1 MINKLNKWDLNC
13 SVFNS
18 YDFDDCMSLNELLC
32 RFFTK
37 INECIEASNK
47 SLNLL
52 EWLHEVGLKEEVITL
67 LGQWKDDG
75 TLTELIS
82 EQILEEIK
90 QNIANNQSAIGE
102 LQSKDT
108 EHDNTINE
116 LKEKDNQI
124 DEELESLKEKG
135 DSLDEEISTINGNI
149 EALQQKDNEHD
160 KSIQSL
166 GGRVTTNE
174 ASITT
179 LNNEVE
185 ELKAKDLSLE
195 NGLNE
200 LKNSSVIKVVK
211 NESELREALGRHN
224 VIICDF
230 ATLDITTAIEVPS
243 NTRLVSFVDTVV
255 KNSSGNLDNLMRN
268 KTNSEGGYNGSKNI
282 IIDGFV
288 FDGLDRETTGLTLLG
303 IGHAQN
309 IEIINCSFKNN
320 HIWHMIELNAC
331 KNVTIKY
338 NSFSNY
344 GTRGSGASEVIQ
356 LDGAFETT
364 VFPWFGP
371 YDKTMC
377 MNIFIESNDFSN
389 IGLINNQI
397 ACIGNHWYEQGY
409 TTMHVRVRD
418 NRGSNVACFVK
429 LNDFKDLII
438 ENNDIYNIGIFSYF
452 KGQQNAT
459 NRLTLHNNSVYGW
472 EGYTGEQRLIMIE
485 NNSNSPKCERVT
497 ITNNKVANMATHAIG
512 ITADDVVIS
521 ENTIRGVKKT
531 GIYMYGGERWSVN
544 NNVFFFVGDDTG
556 LPQIKVGGNA
566 SLPTKYFTV
575 TGNVCVGNSKVG
587 EINVG
592 ETIGVGV
599 VTGNVANVT
608 GSNSN
613 IIKANNVDQ
622 NNGNRN

>member
-1 MINKLNKWDLNC
+1 MINKLNKYDLNC

-52 EWLHEVGLKEEVITL
+52 EWLHEVGLKQEVVTL

-75 TLTELIS
+75 TLAELIS
-82 EQILEEIK
+82 EQILTEIK
-90 QNIANNQSAIGE
+90 QNIANNQSAITE

-108 EHDNTINE
+108 EHNNSINE
-116 LKEKDNQI
+116 LKEKDTQLDTEI
-124 DEELESLKEKG
+124 EALKQKDTSLEG
-135 DSLDEEISTINGNI
+135 DISTINGNI
-149 EALQQKDNEHD
+149 EALKQKDSEHD
-160 KSIQSL
+160 SSIQSL
-166 GGRVTTNE
+166 GDRITTNE
-174 ASITT
+174 TSIST
-179 LNNEVE
+179 LNNKVT
-185 ELKAKDLSLE
+185 ELQAKDLSLE

-211 NESELREALGRHN
+211 NEIELREALGKHN
-224 VIICDF
+224 TIICDF
-230 ATLDITTAIEVPS
+230 ATLDLTQAIEVPS
-243 NTRLVSFVDTVV
+243 NTRLVSFVNTVV

-268 KTNSEGGYNGSKNI
+268 KSNGGGGYTGSKNI

-309 IEIINCSFKNN
+309 VEITNCTFQNL

-331 KNVTIKY
+331 KNATIKY

-344 GTRGSGASEVIQ
+344 GTRGTGASEVIQ
-356 LDGAFETT
+356 LDGAFEPT
-364 VFPWFGP
+364 VFPWITP

-377 MNIFIESNDFSN
+377 MNIFIESNDFNN
-389 IGLINNQI
+389 IGLINNQF
-397 ACIGNHWYEQGY
+397 ACVGNHWFESGY
-409 TTMHVRVRD
+409 TTKHVRIR
-418 NRGSNVACFVK
+418 NNKGSYVSCFCK
-429 LNDFKDLII
+429 LNDCFDLILSD
-438 ENNDIYNIGIFSYF
+438 NDISNVGIFSYF
-452 KGQQNAT
+452 KGYENGVR
-459 NRLTLHNNSVYGW
+459 NLTLHNNGIYGW
-472 EGYTGEQRLIMIE
+472 DGYTGEQRLIMIE
-485 NNSNSPKCERVT
+485 NNSNTPKCERVT
-497 ITNNKVANMATHAIG
+497 ITNNKIANMATHAIG

-521 ENTIRGVKKT
+521 ENTIRGVKKV

-544 NNVFFFVGDDTG
+544 NNLMFFVGDDTSA
-556 LPQIKVGGNA
+556 PQIKVGGNA
-566 SLPTKYFTV
+566 SLPTKHFTV

-587 EINVG
+587 EINVA
-592 ETIGVGV
+592 ETTGVGV
-599 VTGNVANVT
+599 VSGNVAQVT
-608 GSNSN
+608 GSTTN

>member
-1 MINKLNKWDLNC
+1 MINKLNRYDLNC

-52 EWLHEVGLKEEVITL
+52 EWLHEVGLKEEVVTL
-67 LGQWKDDG
+67 LSEWKDNG
-75 TLTELIS
+75 TLAELIS
-82 EQILEEIK
+82 DQILTEIR
-90 QNIANNQSAIGE
+90 QNIANNQRAIGE

-108 EHDNTINE
+108 EHDNSINE

-124 DEELESLKEKG
+124 DVELESLKQKG
-135 DSLDEEISTINGNI
+135 NSLEESISTINGNI
-149 EALQQKDNEHD
+149 EALQQKDSEHD
-160 KSIQSL
+160 SSIQSL
-166 GGRVTTNE
+166 GNRITTNE
-174 ASITT
+174 GSIST

-185 ELKAKDLSLE
+185 QLTAKDLSLE

-268 KTNSEGGYNGSKNI
+268 ESNGEGGYNGSKNI

-288 FDGLDRETTGLTLLG
+288 FDGLNRETSGLTLLG

-309 IEIINCSFKNN
+309 IEIINCSFKDH

-331 KNVTIKY
+331 KNATIKY

-356 LDGAFETT
+356 LDGAFEAT
-364 VFPWFGP
+364 VFPWIDP

-377 MNIFIESNDFSN
+377 MNIFIESNDFNN

-397 ACIGNHWYEQGY
+397 ACIGNHWYEAGY

-438 ENNDIYNIGIFSYF
+438 ENNYIYLS
-452 KGQQNAT
+452 
-459 NRLTLHNNSVYGW
+459 
-472 EGYTGEQRLIMIE
+472 LIHI
-485 NNSNSPKCERVT
+485 
-497 ITNNKVANMATHAIG
+497 
-512 ITADDVVIS
+512 
-521 ENTIRGVKKT
+521 
-531 GIYMYGGERWSVN
+531 
-544 NNVFFFVGDDTG
+544 
-556 LPQIKVGGNA
+556 
-566 SLPTKYFTV
+566 
-575 TGNVCVGNSKVG
+575 
-587 EINVG
+587 
-592 ETIGVGV
+592 
-599 VTGNVANVT
+599 
-608 GSNSN
+608 
-613 IIKANNVDQ
+613 
-622 NNGNRN
+622 

>member
-52 EWLHEVGLKEEVITL
+52 EWLHEVGLKQEVVTL

-82 EQILEEIK
+82 EQILAEIK

-108 EHDNTINE
+108 EFDNSINE
-116 LKEKDNQI
+116 LKEKDNEI
-124 DEELESLKEKG
+124 DEELESLKEK
-135 DSLDEEISTINGNI
+135 DASLDEEISTINGEI
-149 EALQQKDNEHD
+149 VKLKSKDTELET
-160 KSIQSL
+160 SISSVTN
-166 GGRVTTNE
+166 RVSTNE
-174 ASITT
+174 SDINTLQTT
-179 LNNEVE
+179 VLNLE
-185 ELKAKDLSLE
+185 AKDTDLE
-195 NGLNE
+195 NGLNT
-200 LKNSSVIKVVK
+200 LKASSVIKVVK
-211 NESELREALGRHN
+211 NETELRNALGKYN
-224 VIICDF
+224 SIICDF
-230 ATLDITTAIEVPS
+230 ATLDLTQAIEIPS

-268 KTNSEGGYNGSKNI
+268 KTNGEGGYNGSKNI

-309 IEIINCSFKNN
+309 IEIINCSFKNL

-331 KNVTIKY
+331 KNATIKY

-364 VFPWFGP
+364 VFPWIGP

-377 MNIFIESNDFSN
+377 MNIFIESNDFN
-389 IGLINNQI
+389 DIGLITNQF
-397 ACIGNHWYEQGY
+397 ACIGNHWYEAGY
-409 TTMHVRVRD
+409 TTMHVRIRD

-452 KGQQNAT
+452 RGQQNAT
-459 NRLTLHNNSVYGW
+459 NRLTLHNNSIYGW
-472 EGYTGEQRLIMIE
+472 DGYTGEQRLIMIE

-556 LPQIKVGGNA
+556 LPQIKIGGNP

-587 EINVG
+587 EINVA
-592 ETIGVGV
+592 ETNGVGIV
-599 VTGNVANVT
+599 SNNVANVT
-608 GSNSN
+608 GSTSN
-613 IIKANNVDQ
+613 IVKIGNVDQ

>member
-47 SLNLL
+47 SLTFL
-52 EWLHEVGLKEEVITL
+52 EWLYEVGLKQEVVTL
-67 LGQWKDDG
+67 LTDWKDNG
-75 TLTELIS
+75 TLAELIS
-82 EQILEEIK
+82 EQILTEIK
-90 QNIANNQSAIGE
+90 QNIENNKNAIKQ
-102 LQSKDT
+102 LQAKDT
-108 EHDNTINE
+108 EHDSSINE

-124 DEELESLKEKG
+124 DVEIETLKQK
-135 DSLDEEISTINGNI
+135 DASLDGEISTINGNI
-149 EALQQKDNEHD
+149 EALQQKDTEHD
-160 KSIQSL
+160 SSIQSL
-166 GGRVTTNE
+166 GERITTNE
-174 ASITT
+174 GSIST

-185 ELKAKDLSLE
+185 QLKAKDLSLE

-211 NESELREALGRHN
+211 NESELREALGKHN

-230 ATLDITTAIEVPS
+230 ATLDLTQAIEVPS
-243 NTRLVSFVDTVV
+243 NTRLMSFVDTVV

-268 KTNSEGGYNGSKNI
+268 KSNGGGGYTGSKNI

-288 FDGLDRETTGLTLLG
+288 FDGLNRETTGLTLLG
-303 IGHAQN
+303 FGHTQN
-309 IEIINCSFKNN
+309 VEITNCTFKDL

-331 KNVTIKY
+331 KNATVKY
-338 NSFSNY
+338 NLFSNY
-344 GTRGSGASEVIQ
+344 GTRGTGASEVIQ
-356 LDGAFETT
+356 LDGAFNST
-364 VFPWFGP
+364 VFPWITP

-377 MNIFIESNDFSN
+377 MNIFIESNDFNN
-389 IGLINNQI
+389 IGLITNQF
-397 ACIGNHWYEQGY
+397 ACIGNHWYEAGY
-409 TTMHVRVRD
+409 TTMHVRIRD

-497 ITNNKVANMATHAIG
+497 ITNNKISNMATHAIG

-531 GIYMYGGERWSVN
+531 GIYMYGGEGWSVN
-544 NNVFFFVGDDTG
+544 NNVFFFVGDDTSS
-556 LPQIKVGGNA
+556 PQIKVGGNS
-566 SLPTKYFTV
+566 SLPTKHFTV

-587 EINVG
+587 EINVA
-592 ETIGVGV
+592 ETSGVGV

-608 GSNSN
+608 GSTSN

>member
-52 EWLHEVGLKEEVITL
+52 EWLHEVGLKQEVVTL

-82 EQILEEIK
+82 EQILAEIK

-108 EHDNTINE
+108 EFDNSINE
-116 LKEKDNQI
+116 LKEKDNEI
-124 DEELESLKEKG
+124 DEELESLKEK
-135 DSLDEEISTINGNI
+135 DASLDEEISTINGEI
-149 EALQQKDNEHD
+149 VKLKSKDTELET
-160 KSIQSL
+160 SISSVTN
-166 GGRVTTNE
+166 RVSTNE
-174 ASITT
+174 SDINTLQTT
-179 LNNEVE
+179 VLNLE
-185 ELKAKDLSLE
+185 AKDTDLE
-195 NGLNE
+195 NGLNT
-200 LKNSSVIKVVK
+200 LKASSVIKVVK
-211 NESELREALGRHN
+211 NETELRNALGKYN
-224 VIICDF
+224 SIICDF

-255 KNSSGNLDNLMRN
+255 KNSNGNLDNLMRN
-268 KTNSEGGYNGSKNI
+268 KSNGEGGYNGSKNI

-288 FDGLDRETTGLTLLG
+288 FDGLDRENSGLTLLG

-309 IEIINCSFKNN
+309 IEIINCSFKNL

-331 KNVTIKY
+331 KNATIKY

-364 VFPWFGP
+364 VFPWIGP

-377 MNIFIESNDFSN
+377 MNIFIESNDFN
-389 IGLINNQI
+389 DIGLITNQF
-397 ACIGNHWYEQGY
+397 ACIGNHWYEAGY
-409 TTMHVRVRD
+409 TTMHVRIRD

-452 KGQQNAT
+452 RGQQNAT
-459 NRLTLHNNSVYGW
+459 NRLTLHNNSIYGW
-472 EGYTGEQRLIMIE
+472 DGYTGEQRLIMIE

-556 LPQIKVGGNA
+556 LPQIKIGGNP

-587 EINVG
+587 EINVA
-592 ETIGVGV
+592 ETNGVGIV
-599 VTGNVANVT
+599 SNNVANVT
-608 GSNSN
+608 GSTSN
-613 IIKANNVDQ
+613 IVKIGNVDQ

>member
-47 SLNLL
+47 ALTLM
-52 EWLHEVGLKEEVITL
+52 EWLKEVGLKEEVVNL
-67 LGQWKDDG
+67 LTQWKDDG

-82 EQILEEIK
+82 EQLMTEIK
-90 QNIANNQSAIGE
+90 QNIVNNQRAIAE
-102 LQSKDT
+102 LQAKDMEHENLINGLQEKDAEINSEIESLKQRDSSLDGDILNINNTISQLQNKDT
-108 EHDNTINE
+108 EHDN
-116 LKEKDNQI
+116 
-124 DEELESLKEKG
+124 
-135 DSLDEEISTINGNI
+135 
-149 EALQQKDNEHD
+149 
-160 KSIQSL
+160 SIQSL
-166 GGRVTTNE
+166 SGRVTTNE
-174 ASITT
+174 GSIST
-179 LNNEVE
+179 LNGQVSQ
-185 ELKAKDLSLE
+185 LQAKDLSLE

-211 NESELREALGRHN
+211 NESELREALGKHN

-230 ATLDITTAIEVPS
+230 TTLDITQAIEVPS
-243 NTRLVSFVDTVV
+243 NTRLVTFVDTVV
-255 KNSSGNLDNLMRN
+255 KNSNGNLDNLMRN
-268 KTNSEGGYNGSKNI
+268 KTNGEGGYNGSKNI

-288 FDGLDRETTGLTLLG
+288 FDGLDRENSGLTLLG

-331 KNVTIKY
+331 KNATIKY

-356 LDGAFETT
+356 LDGAFETN

-377 MNIFIESNDFSN
+377 MNIFIESNDFN
-389 IGLINNQI
+389 DIGLITNQY
-397 ACIGNHWYEQGY
+397 ACVGNHWYEVGY
-409 TTMHVRVRD
+409 TTMHVRIRD

-452 KGQQNAT
+452 RGQQNNT

-497 ITNNKVANMATHAIG
+497 ITNNKVGNMATHAIG
-512 ITADDVVIS
+512 ITADEVVIS

-544 NNVFFFVGDDTG
+544 NNVFFFVGDDTS
-556 LPQIKVGGNA
+556 LPQIKIGGNA
-566 SLPTKYFTV
+566 SLPTKHFTV

-587 EINVG
+587 EINVA
-592 ETIGVGV
+592 ETNGVGIV
-599 VTGNVANVT
+599 SNNVANVT
-608 GSNSN
+608 GSTSN
-613 IIKANNVDQ
+613 IVKIGNVDQ

>member
-1 MINKLNKWDLNC
+1 MINKLNKYDLNC

-52 EWLHEVGLKEEVITL
+52 EWLHEVGLKQEVVTL

-75 TLTELIS
+75 TLAELIS
-82 EQILEEIK
+82 EQILTEIK
-90 QNIANNQSAIGE
+90 QNIANNQSAITE

-108 EHDNTINE
+108 EHDNSINE
-116 LKEKDNQI
+116 LHEKDTQLDSEI
-124 DEELESLKEKG
+124 EALKQKDTSLEG
-135 DSLDEEISTINGNI
+135 DISTIKANI
-149 EALQQKDNEHD
+149 EALQQKDSDHD
-160 KSIQSL
+160 SSIQSL
-166 GGRVTTNE
+166 GDRITTNE
-174 ASITT
+174 TSIST
-179 LNNEVE
+179 LNNEVT
-185 ELKAKDLSLE
+185 ELQAKDLSLE

-211 NESELREALGRHN
+211 NESELRKALGKHN
-224 VIICDF
+224 TIICDF
-230 ATLDITTAIEVPS
+230 ATLDLTQAIEVPS
-243 NTRLVSFVDTVV
+243 NTRLMSFVDTVV

-268 KTNSEGGYNGSKNI
+268 KSNGGGGYTGSKNI

-288 FDGLDRETTGLTLLG
+288 FDGLNRETTGLTLLG
-303 IGHAQN
+303 IGHSQN
-309 IEIINCSFKNN
+309 VEIINCTFKDH

-331 KNVTIKY
+331 KNATIKY

-344 GTRGSGASEVIQ
+344 GTRGTGASEVIQ
-356 LDGAFETT
+356 LDGAFNST
-364 VFPWFGP
+364 VFPWFAP

-377 MNIFIESNDFSN
+377 SNIFIEENDFSN

-397 ACIGNHWYEQGY
+397 ACVGNHWYEEGY

-429 LNDFKDLII
+429 LNDYKDLII

-452 KGQQNAT
+452 RGQQNAT

-472 EGYTGEQRLIMIE
+472 DGYTGEQRLVMIE
-485 NNSNSPKCERVT
+485 NNTNSPKCERVT
-497 ITNNKVANMATHAIG
+497 ITNNKISNMATHAIG
-512 ITADDVVIS
+512 VTADDVVIS
-521 ENTIRGVKKT
+521 ENTIRGVKKV
-531 GIYMYGGERWSVN
+531 GIYMYGGDRWSVN
-544 NNVFFFVGDDTG
+544 NNVLFFVGDDTSA
-556 LPQIKVGGNA
+556 PQIKVGGNA
-566 SLPTKYFTV
+566 SLPTRYFTV

-587 EINVG
+587 EINVA
-592 ETIGVGV
+592 ETNGVGV
-599 VTGNVANVT
+599 VSSNVATVS
-608 GSNSN
+608 GSTTN
-613 IIKANNVDQ
+613 IIKANNIDQ
-622 NNGNRN
+622 NNGRG

>member
-52 EWLHEVGLKEEVITL
+52 EWLHEVGLKQEVVTL

-75 TLTELIS
+75 TLAELIS
-82 EQILEEIK
+82 EQILTEIK
-90 QNIANNQSAIGE
+90 QNIANNQNAITQ
-102 LQSKDT
+102 LQAKDT
-108 EHDNTINE
+108 ELEGSINE
-116 LKEKDNQI
+116 LKEKDTQLDTEI
-124 DEELESLKEKG
+124 EALKQKDASLEG
-135 DSLDEEISTINGNI
+135 DISTINGNI
-149 EALQQKDNEHD
+149 EALQQKDTEHD
-160 KSIQSL
+160 SSIQSL
-166 GGRVTTNE
+166 GERITTNE
-174 ASITT
+174 GSIST

-185 ELKAKDLSLE
+185 QLNAKDLSLE

-211 NESELREALGRHN
+211 NESELRDALGKYN
-224 VIICDF
+224 SIICDF
-230 ATLDITTAIEVPS
+230 ATLDLTQAIEVPS
-243 NTRLVSFVDTVV
+243 NTRLMSFVDTVV

-268 KTNSEGGYNGSKNI
+268 KSNGGGGYTGSKNI

-288 FDGLDRETTGLTLLG
+288 FDGLNRETTGLTLLG

-309 IEIINCSFKNN
+309 VEITNCTFKDL

-331 KNVTIKY
+331 KNATVKY
-338 NSFSNY
+338 NTFTNY

-356 LDGAFETT
+356 LDGAFNST
-364 VFPWFGP
+364 VFPWITP

-377 MNIFIESNDFSN
+377 TNIFIESNDFSN
-389 IGLINNQI
+389 IGLITNQF
-397 ACIGNHWYEQGY
+397 ACIGNHWYEEGY
-409 TTMHVRVRD
+409 TTLHVRVRD

-429 LNDFKDLII
+429 LNDYKDLII

-452 KGQQNAT
+452 RGQQNAT

-472 EGYTGEQRLIMIE
+472 DGYTGEQRLIMIE
-485 NNSNSPKCERVT
+485 NNSNSPSCERVT
-497 ITNNKVANMATHAIG
+497 ITNNKISNMATHAIG

-521 ENTIRGVKKT
+521 ENTIRGVKKV
-531 GIYMYGGERWSVN
+531 GIYMYGGDRWSVN
-544 NNVFFFVGDDTG
+544 NNVLYYVGDYTSA
-556 LPQIKVGGNA
+556 PQIKVGGNA
-566 SLPTKYFTV
+566 SLPTRYFTV

-587 EINVG
+587 EINVA
-592 ETIGVGV
+592 ETSGVGV
-599 VTGNVANVT
+599 VANNVANVT
-608 GSNSN
+608 GSTSN
-613 IIKANNVDQ
+613 IIKSGNVDQ

>member
-52 EWLHEVGLKEEVITL
+52 EWLHEVGLKQEVVTL

-75 TLTELIS
+75 TLAELIS
-82 EQILEEIK
+82 EQILTEIK
-90 QNIANNQSAIGE
+90 QNIANNQTAITQ
-102 LQSKDT
+102 LQAKDT
-108 EHDNTINE
+108 ELEGSINE
-116 LKEKDNQI
+116 LKEKDTQLDTEI
-124 DEELESLKEKG
+124 EALKQK
-135 DSLDEEISTINGNI
+135 DTSLDGEISTINGDI
-149 EALQQKDNEHD
+149 EDLQQKDTEHD
-160 KSIQSL
+160 SSIQSL
-166 GGRVTTNE
+166 GERITTNE
-174 ASITT
+174 DSIST

-185 ELKAKDLSLE
+185 QLQAKDLSLE
-195 NGLNE
+195 TGLNE

-211 NESELREALGRHN
+211 NESELRDALGKHN
-224 VIICDF
+224 TIICDF
-230 ATLDITTAIEVPS
+230 ATLDLTQAVEVPS
-243 NTRLVSFVDTVV
+243 NTRLVSFVNTVV
-255 KNSSGNLDNLMRN
+255 KNSTGNLDNLMRN
-268 KTNSEGGYNGSKNI
+268 KSNGGGGYTGSKNI

-309 IEIINCSFKNN
+309 VEITNCTFQNL

-331 KNVTIKY
+331 KNATIKY

-344 GTRGSGASEVIQ
+344 GTRGTGASEVIQ
-356 LDGAFETT
+356 LDGAFEAT
-364 VFPWFGP
+364 VFPWITP

-377 MNIFIESNDFSN
+377 MNIFIESNDFNN
-389 IGLINNQI
+389 IGLITNQF
-397 ACIGNHWYEQGY
+397 ACVGNHWYEVGY
-409 TTMHVRVRD
+409 TTMHVRIRD

-497 ITNNKVANMATHAIG
+497 ITNNKISNMLTHAIG

-544 NNVFFFVGDDTG
+544 NNIFFFVGDDTSS
-556 LPQIKVGGNA
+556 PQIKVGGNA
-566 SLPTKYFTV
+566 SLATKHFTV
-575 TGNVCVGNSKVG
+575 TGNVCVGNSKLG
-587 EINVG
+587 EINVA
-592 ETIGVGV
+592 ETTGVGV
-599 VTGNVANVT
+599 VSGNVAQVT
-608 GSNSN
+608 GSTSN

>member
-52 EWLHEVGLKEEVITL
+52 EWLHEVGLKQEVVTL

-75 TLTELIS
+75 TLAELIS
-82 EQILEEIK
+82 EQILTEIK
-90 QNIANNQSAIGE
+90 QNIANNKNVITE

-108 EHDNTINE
+108 EHNNSINE
-116 LKEKDNQI
+116 LKEKDTQ
-124 DEELESLKEKG
+124 
-135 DSLDEEISTINGNI
+135 LDNEI
-149 EALQQKDNEHD
+149 EALKQKDSEHD
-160 KSIQSL
+160 SSIQSL
-166 GGRVTTNE
+166 GDRITTNE
-174 ASITT
+174 TSIST
-179 LNNEVE
+179 LNNEVT
-185 ELKAKDLSLE
+185 ELQAKDLSLE

-211 NESELREALGRHN
+211 NESELRDALGKHN
-224 VIICDF
+224 TIICDF
-230 ATLDITTAIEVPS
+230 ATLDLTQAVEVPS
-243 NTRLVSFVDTVV
+243 NTRLVSFVNTVV
-255 KNSSGNLDNLMRN
+255 KNSTGNLDNLMRN
-268 KTNSEGGYNGSKNI
+268 KSNGGGGYTGSKNI

-309 IEIINCSFKNN
+309 VEITNCTFQNL

-331 KNVTIKY
+331 KNATIKY

-344 GTRGSGASEVIQ
+344 GTRGTGASEVIQ
-356 LDGAFETT
+356 LDGAFEAT
-364 VFPWFGP
+364 VFPWITP

-377 MNIFIESNDFSN
+377 MNIFIESNDFNN
-389 IGLINNQI
+389 IGLITNQI
-397 ACIGNHWYEQGY
+397 ACVGNHWYEVGY
-409 TTMHVRVRD
+409 TTMQVRITD

-459 NRLTLHNNSVYGW
+459 NRLTLHNNTVYGW

-497 ITNNKVANMATHAIG
+497 ITNNKISNMLTHAIG
-512 ITADDVVIS
+512 ITADDVIIS
-521 ENTIRGVKKT
+521 ENTIRGVKKI

-544 NNVFFFVGDDTG
+544 NNIFFFVGDDTN
-556 LPQIKVGGNA
+556 LPQIKVGGND
-566 SLPTKYFTV
+566 SLATKYFTV

-587 EINVG
+587 EINVA
-592 ETIGVGV
+592 ETTGVGV
-599 VTGNVANVT
+599 VANNVANVT
-608 GSNSN
+608 GSTSN
-613 IIKANNVDQ
+613 IIKSGNVDQ

>member
-52 EWLHEVGLKEEVITL
+52 EWLHEVGLKQEVVTL

-75 TLTELIS
+75 TLAELIS
-82 EQILEEIK
+82 EQILTEIK
-90 QNIANNQSAIGE
+90 QNIANNQNAITQ
-102 LQSKDT
+102 LQAKDT
-108 EHDNTINE
+108 ELEGSINE
-116 LKEKDNQI
+116 LKEKDTQLDTEI
-124 DEELESLKEKG
+124 EALKQKDASLEG
-135 DSLDEEISTINGNI
+135 DISTINGNI
-149 EALQQKDNEHD
+149 EALKQKDSEHD
-160 KSIQSL
+160 SSIQSL
-166 GGRVTTNE
+166 GDRITTNE
-174 ASITT
+174 TSIST
-179 LNNEVE
+179 LNNEVT
-185 ELKAKDLSLE
+185 ELQAKDLSLE

-211 NESELREALGRHN
+211 NESELREALGKHN
-224 VIICDF
+224 TIICDF
-230 ATLDITTAIEVPS
+230 ATLDLTQAIEVPS
-243 NTRLVSFVDTVV
+243 NTRLMSFVDTVV

-268 KTNSEGGYNGSKNI
+268 KSNGGGGYTGSKNI

-288 FDGLDRETTGLTLLG
+288 FDGLNRETTGLTLLG

-309 IEIINCSFKNN
+309 VEITNCTFQNL

-331 KNVTIKY
+331 KNALVKY

-344 GTRGSGASEVIQ
+344 GTRGTGASEVIQ
-356 LDGAFETT
+356 LDGAFEAT
-364 VFPWFGP
+364 VFPWITP

-377 MNIFIESNDFSN
+377 MNIFIESNDFNN
-389 IGLINNQI
+389 IGLITNQF
-397 ACIGNHWYEQGY
+397 ACVGNHWYEVGY
-409 TTMHVRVRD
+409 STMHVRIRD

-429 LNDFKDLII
+429 LNDYKDLII

-452 KGQQNAT
+452 RGQQNTT

-472 EGYTGEQRLIMIE
+472 DGYTGEQRLIMIE
-485 NNSNSPKCERVT
+485 NNSNSPSCERVT
-497 ITNNKVANMATHAIG
+497 ITNNKISNMATHAIG

-521 ENTIRGVKKT
+521 ENTIRGVKKV
-531 GIYMYGGERWSVN
+531 GIYMYGGDRWSVN
-544 NNVFFFVGDDTG
+544 NNVLFYVGDDTSA
-556 LPQIKVGGNA
+556 PQIKVGGNA
-566 SLPTKYFTV
+566 SLPTRYFTV

-587 EINVG
+587 EINVA
-592 ETIGVGV
+592 EPNGVGV
-599 VTGNVANVT
+599 VSSNVATVS
-608 GSNSN
+608 GSTTN
-613 IIKANNVDQ
+613 IIKANNIDQ
-622 NNGNRN
+622 NNGRG

>member
-52 EWLHEVGLKEEVITL
+52 EWLHEVGLKEEVVTL
-67 LGQWKDDG
+67 LGEWKDNG
-75 TLTELIS
+75 TLAELIS
-82 EQILEEIK
+82 EQILTEIK

-108 EHDNTINE
+108 EFDNSINK
-116 LKEKDNQI
+116 LKEKDNEI
-124 DEELESLKEKG
+124 DEELESLKEK
-135 DSLDEEISTINGNI
+135 DASLDEEISTINGDI
-149 EALQQKDNEHD
+149 EALQQKDSEHD
-160 KSIQSL
+160 NSIS
-166 GGRVTTNE
+166 
-174 ASITT
+174 T
-179 LNNEVE
+179 LNTEVE
-185 ELKAKDLSLE
+185 QLKSKDLSLE

-211 NESELREALGRHN
+211 NESELREALGKHN

-268 KTNSEGGYNGSKNI
+268 KSNGEGGYNGSKNI

-309 IEIINCSFKNN
+309 IEIINCSFKNL

-331 KNVTIKY
+331 KNATIKY

-356 LDGAFETT
+356 LDGAFEPT
-364 VFPWFGP
+364 VFPWIGP

-377 MNIFIESNDFSN
+377 MNIFIESNDFNN
-389 IGLINNQI
+389 IGLITNQF
-397 ACIGNHWYEQGY
+397 ACVGNHWYEAGY
-409 TTMHVRVRD
+409 TTKHVRIRD
-418 NRGSNVACFVK
+418 NKGRNVACFVK
-429 LNDFKDLII
+429 LNDFRDLII

-452 KGQQNAT
+452 KGQQNST
-459 NRLTLHNNSVYGW
+459 NRLTLHNNTVYGW

-485 NNSNSPKCERVT
+485 NNSNSPSCDRVT
-497 ITNNKVANMATHAIG
+497 ITNNKVANMATHGIG

-521 ENTIRGVKKT
+521 ENTMRGVNKT

-544 NNVFFFVGDDTG
+544 NNVFFFVGDNAS

-587 EINVG
+587 EINVA
-592 ETIGVGV
+592 ETTGVGV

-608 GSNSN
+608 GSTSN

-622 NNGNRN
+622 NNSNRN

>member
-1 MINKLNKWDLNC
+1 
-13 SVFNS
+13 
-18 YDFDDCMSLNELLC
+18 MSLNELLC

-52 EWLHEVGLKEEVITL
+52 EWLHEVGLKQEVVTL

-82 EQILEEIK
+82 DQILAEIK
-90 QNIANNQSAIGE
+90 QNIENNKNAIEQLQLKDITHDEKIEALETKDSEILGE
-102 LQSKDT
+102 IETLKSKDT
-108 EHDNTINE
+108 E
-116 LKEKDNQI
+116 
-124 DEELESLKEKG
+124 LEGS
-135 DSLDEEISTINGNI
+135 ISTINGEI
-149 EALQQKDNEHD
+149 VKLKSKDTELET
-160 KSIQSL
+160 SISSVTN
-166 GGRVTTNE
+166 RVSTNE
-174 ASITT
+174 SDINTLQTT
-179 LNNEVE
+179 VLNLE
-185 ELKAKDLSLE
+185 AKDTDLE
-195 NGLNE
+195 NGLNT
-200 LKNSSVIKVVK
+200 LKASSVIKVVK
-211 NESELREALGRHN
+211 NETELRNALGKYN
-224 VIICDF
+224 SIICDF
-230 ATLDITTAIEVPS
+230 ATLDLTQAIEIPS
-243 NTRLVSFVDTVV
+243 NTRLMSFVDTVV

-268 KTNSEGGYNGSKNI
+268 KTNGEGGYNGSKNI

-309 IEIINCSFKNN
+309 IEIINCSFKNL

-331 KNVTIKY
+331 KNATIKY

-356 LDGAFETT
+356 LDGAFEAT
-364 VFPWFGP
+364 VFPWIGP

-377 MNIFIESNDFSN
+377 MNIFIESNDFN
-389 IGLINNQI
+389 DIGLITNQF
-397 ACIGNHWYEQGY
+397 ACIGNHWYEAGY
-409 TTMHVRVRD
+409 TTMHVRIRD

-452 KGQQNAT
+452 RGQQNAT
-459 NRLTLHNNSVYGW
+459 NRLTLHNNSIYGW
-472 EGYTGEQRLIMIE
+472 DGYTGEQRLIMIE

-556 LPQIKVGGNA
+556 LPQIKIGGNP

-587 EINVG
+587 EINVA
-592 ETIGVGV
+592 ETTGVGV
-599 VTGNVANVT
+599 VSGNVANVT
-608 GSNSN
+608 GSTSN